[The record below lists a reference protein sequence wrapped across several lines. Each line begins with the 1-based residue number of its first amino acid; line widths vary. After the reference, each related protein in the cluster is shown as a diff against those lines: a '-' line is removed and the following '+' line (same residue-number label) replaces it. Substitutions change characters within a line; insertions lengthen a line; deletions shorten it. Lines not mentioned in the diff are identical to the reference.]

1 MKKRIFALCVAVL
14 MAVMSFSVFAE
25 SEYSRLQDI
34 AEILSETENTE
45 ILAKLDE
52 VSEKHGMDIA
62 ILTVGAVEEGL
73 TVEEDATEW
82 YEYLGFAAYYTG
94 NWDTFPNGCVSLDE
108 EALPNSDLYFELSNH
123 SEKTLF

>member
-62 ILTVGAVEEGL
+62 ILTVPKEFAQETAQTIANIGIKGLWNFTSTELDLKVHGIMVENVHMGDSL
-73 TVEEDATEW
+73 MRLM
-82 YEYLGFAAYYTG
+82 YEINNNEQLNET
-94 NWDTFPNGCVSLDE
+94 
-108 EALPNSDLYFELSNH
+108 
-123 SEKTLF
+123 